1 MRAEVI
7 QIRPFFYTFP
17 YVMKKIDMRRF
28 GTQGPVNPEQHYV
41 VARTDELT
49 EFIKRVKEGR
59 YIVISAPRQTGKTTF
74 FQRAVEALTADDLTY
89 FPIQLNFETYEDCTR
104 SEFYDSLAKQIRKE
118 IERVFQGRGE
128 GLDETLKQFLANIQ
142 IPNHLSMMEFFEQ
155 FQELLKYAQIV
166 LIIDEFD
173 GIPRSALKGFL
184 HAFRHIYISHA
195 TPRCPHSLG
204 IVGVKSIAQLNYDR
218 SVSPFNIQ
226 DEFSLANF
234 TLAQVQELF
243 GQYTAE
249 VGQAFA
255 PEVIESIH
263 TQTGGQP
270 FLVNRYAQILTEE
283 LDIPKT
289 EMIRMAHFA
298 TAHTQLLDERNTN
311 IEHLLTNIRKDR
323 RFETLLMQ
331 IVSYED
337 SVRFNADNDIINE
350 LVTYGIITRGSDR
363 KCEIVNPIYLHRII
377 QAFTPIVNGLERDYF
392 PEDTDEFQYLID
404 TGQIQMERLLDN
416 FRDFIARV
424 GFRILQ
430 VPETP
435 QEFIGQHLLFA
446 YLDQF
451 VVSVNGAMYME
462 VPTGRG
468 RMDLL
473 ILHNERKYIV
483 ETKIWR
489 SDRAY
494 TQGKQQLA
502 AYLSTEGVSEGYYV
516 VFDHREVP
524 EPRTETETIDGLT
537 LRSYVIPVVQGLPSK
552 ENSD

>member
-1 MRAEVI
+1 
-7 QIRPFFYTFP
+7 
-17 YVMKKIDMRRF
+17 MRRF

-41 VARTDELT
+41 VPRTEELT

-59 YIVISAPRQTGKTTF
+59 YIVIFAPRQTGKTTF
-74 FQRAVEALTADDLTY
+74 FQRAVEVLTTEDLTY
-89 FPIQLNFETYEDCTR
+89 FPIQLNFETYEDCTH
-104 SEFYDSLAKQIRKE
+104 SEFYDSLTKQICKE
-118 IERVFQGRGE
+118 VERIFQGRGE
-128 GLDETLKQFLANIQ
+128 GFDETLKHFLHNAQ
-142 IPNHLSMMEFFEQ
+142 ITNHLSMMEFFEQ
-155 FQELLKYAQIV
+155 LQELLKYAKVV

-173 GIPRSALKGFL
+173 GIPRAALKGFL
-184 HAFRHIYISHA
+184 HAFRHIYISHV
-195 TPRCPHSLG
+195 TPQCPYSLG
-204 IVGVKSIAQLNYDR
+204 IIGVKSIAQLNYDR

-226 DEFSLANF
+226 DEFGLANF
-234 TLAQVQELF
+234 TLAQVRELF

-249 VGQAFA
+249 VGQVFA
-255 PEVIESIH
+255 PKVIESIH

-289 EMIRMAHFA
+289 EMIMMAHFG
-298 TAHTQLLDERNTN
+298 TAHIQLLDERNTN
-311 IEHLLTNIRKDR
+311 IEHLLTNIRKNR

-331 IVSYED
+331 IVSYEN
-337 SVRFNADNDIINE
+337 SVQFNPDNDIINE
-350 LVTYGIITRGSDR
+350 LTTYGVIARGTDR
-363 KCEIVNPIYLHRII
+363 RCEIVNSIYLHRIV
-377 QAFTPIVNGLERDYF
+377 QAFKPIVNGLERDYF
-392 PEDTDEFQYLID
+392 PEDTDGFQYLTSD
-404 TGQIQMERLLDN
+404 GQIQMKRLMDN
-416 FRDFIARV
+416 FREFIARA

-451 VVSVNGAMYME
+451 VTSVNGAMYME

-473 ILHNERKYIV
+473 ILHNQRKYIV

-489 SDRAY
+489 SERGYAV
-494 TQGKQQLA
+494 GKQQLA
-502 AYLSTEGVSEGYYV
+502 TYLSTEGVTAGYYV
-516 VFDHREVP
+516 VFDHREAP

-537 LRSYVIPVVQGLPSK
+537 IRSYVIPVVQECPSVGTRR
-552 ENSD
+552 

>member
-1 MRAEVI
+1 
-7 QIRPFFYTFP
+7 
-17 YVMKKIDMRRF
+17 MRRF

-41 VARTDELT
+41 VARTEELT

-59 YIVISAPRQTGKTTF
+59 YIVIFAPRQTGKTTF
-74 FQRAVEALTADDLTY
+74 FQRAVQVLTVEDLTY

-104 SEFYDSLAKQIRKE
+104 SEFYDSLTKQIHKE
-118 IERVFQGRGE
+118 IERVFRSRGE
-128 GLDETLKQFLANIQ
+128 GLDETLKHFLHNTQ
-142 IPNHLSMMEFFEQ
+142 ITNHLSMMEFFEQ
-155 FQELLKYAQIV
+155 FQELLKYAKVV

-195 TPRCPHSLG
+195 TPRCPYSLG
-204 IVGVKSIAQLNYDR
+204 IIGVKSIAQLNYDR

-226 DEFSLANF
+226 DEFGLANF
-234 TLAQVQELF
+234 TLTQVQELF

-249 VGQAFA
+249 VGQVFA

-289 EMIRMAHFA
+289 EVIAMAHFA

-331 IVSYED
+331 IVSYEN
-337 SVRFNADNDIINE
+337 SVQFNPDNDIINE
-350 LVTYGIITRGSDR
+350 LTTYGVVARGADR
-363 KCEIVNPIYLHRII
+363 RCEIVNPIYLHRII
-377 QAFTPIVNGLERDYF
+377 QAFKPIVNGLERDYF
-392 PEDTDEFQYLID
+392 PEDTDGFHYLTS

-416 FRDFIARV
+416 FRDFIVRA

-451 VVSVNGAMYME
+451 VTSVNGAMYME

-468 RMDLL
+468 RMDLI
-473 ILHNERKYIV
+473 ILHKEKKHIV

-489 SDRAY
+489 SERHYAE
-494 TQGKQQLA
+494 GKQQLA
-502 AYLSTEGVSEGYYV
+502 AYLSTEGVMEGYYV
-516 VFDHREVP
+516 VFDHRETP

-537 LRSYVIPVVQGLPSK
+537 IRSYVIPVVQERPSR
-552 ENSD
+552 ENFG